1 MTRRTVNISA
11 IVIALMLFLPRW
23 NDARALPL
31 TETIYMI
38 PEYSVEIFFRD
49 EIFQTDRY
57 ARRDSAG
64 LGFGVTDDFS
74 LWMSID
80 YLSQGPFRVTRSEI
94 GDLFFKGKFFIGD
107 YAGNDV
113 HLGFLIEL
121 RFPLGKD
128 AYGSTY
134 WRNLALGRYEL
145 TFGPFARFDIVDI
158 LFLHVNLFYTFREGR
173 AEDFFG
179 GFYLDIT
186 EKETWKKVFGL
197 NPKEKDTFLGANR
210 LKNDYITAALAINT
224 GRLYPLVPYVEFC
237 GAVRVSRS
245 HIDTGDVPIEAARY
259 NSFLMSAG
267 LRYFFREAIYLGVY
281 TVQNPIR
288 VSQKGFIQAIY
299 GLELSFQL

>member
-11 IVIALMLFLPRW
+11 IVIALMLFLPLW

-145 TFGPFARFDIVDI
+145 TFGPFARFDIVDL

-179 GFYLDIT
+179 GFYFDIT

-197 NPKEKDTFLGANR
+197 NPKEKDTFLSVNR

-224 GRLYPLVPYVEFC
+224 GRLYPFVPYIEFR

-259 NSFLMSAG
+259 NSFLMSVG

>member
-1 MTRRTVNISA
+1 MKCRTANISA
-11 IVIALMLFLPRW
+11 IVIALMLFLAPG
-23 NDARALPL
+23 NGALALPL

-57 ARRDSAG
+57 ARKDSAG

-74 LWMSID
+74 LWMSIE
-80 YLSQGPFRVTRSEI
+80 YLSQGPFKVKRSEI

-113 HLGFLIEL
+113 HLGFLMEL

-145 TFGPFARFDIVDI
+145 TLGPFARFDVVDI
-158 LFLHVNLFYTFREGR
+158 LFLHLNLFYTFREGR

-179 GFYLDIT
+179 GFYFDIT
-186 EKETWKKVFGL
+186 ERDTWKKVFGL
-197 NPKEKDTFLGANR
+197 NPREEDTFLSVNR
-210 LKNDYITAALAINT
+210 LKNDYITASLALNT
-224 GRLYPLVPYVEFC
+224 GLLYPVVPYIELH

-245 HIDTGDVPIEAARY
+245 HIDTGSVPIEAAKY
-259 NSFLMSAG
+259 NSFLLSG
-267 LRYFFREAIYLGVY
+267 GVRYFFREALYLGVY
-281 TVQNPIR
+281 TVQNPLR
-288 VSQKGFIQAIY
+288 RSQNEFIQSIY
-299 GLELSFQL
+299 GLELSLQL

>member
-1 MTRRTVNISA
+1 M
-11 IVIALMLFLPRW
+11 
-23 NDARALPL
+23 
-31 TETIYMI
+31 
-38 PEYSVEIFFRD
+38 
-49 EIFQTDRY
+49 
-57 ARRDSAG
+57 
-64 LGFGVTDDFS
+64 
-74 LWMSID
+74 
-80 YLSQGPFRVTRSEI
+80 
-94 GDLFFKGKFFIGD
+94 
-107 YAGNDV
+107 
-113 HLGFLIEL
+113 
-121 RFPLGKD
+121 
-128 AYGSTY
+128 
-134 WRNLALGRYEL
+134 